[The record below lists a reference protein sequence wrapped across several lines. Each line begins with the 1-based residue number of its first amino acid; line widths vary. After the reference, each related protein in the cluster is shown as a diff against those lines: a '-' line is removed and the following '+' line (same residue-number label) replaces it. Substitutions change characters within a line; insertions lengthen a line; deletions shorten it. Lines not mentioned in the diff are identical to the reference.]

1 MLRRRRETEE
11 YLKNRDNEMG
21 VLRARKIEQTTASK
35 SRSDYLLEITFL
47 FPLSLVA
54 VEGNEKKRERGEQGE
69 RRERQRARECY
80 LISKPCTLHG

>member
-1 MLRRRRETEE
+1 MTTQNVASSLRVGE

-21 VLRARKIEQTTASK
+21 VLRARKIEQTAASE

-54 VEGNEKKRERGEQGE
+54 VEGNGEKRERRAEGEE
-69 RRERQRARECY
+69 RGRGRENV
-80 LISKPCTLHG
+80 T

>member
-1 MLRRRRETEE
+1 M
-11 YLKNRDNEMG
+11 KNRDNEMG

-54 VEGNEKKRERGEQGE
+54 VEGNEKKRERGEH
-69 RRERQRARECY
+69 R
-80 LISKPCTLHG
+80 